1 MMKANEQ
8 ARVEKPNGEILGP
21 YKAMFAGDTI
31 IIDNPKADVEEGDT
45 ILRQLPNGKDERS
58 LVTNATYF
66 DSGIGDFGPHYQ
78 IKFKKGVNSVENK
91 SVQNFHINNAQSV
104 QIGDFNTQTIVNSF
118 DALVQRIESSS
129 VPHEEKEEA
138 KTLLSKFLI
147 HPAVVAILGA
157 AAGSVIK

>member
-1 MMKANEQ
+1 MKANEN

-31 IIDNPKADVEEGDT
+31 IINDPKADVEEGDT
-45 ILRQLPNGKDERS
+45 VLRKLPNGKDERS
-58 LVTNATYF
+58 LVTNASFF
-66 DSGIGDFGPHYQ
+66 DSGIGNFGPHYQ
-78 IKFKKGVNSVENK
+78 IKYKKGVNSVENK

-118 DALVQRIESSS
+118 DALVQKIESSDS
-129 VPHEEKEEA
+129 SQQDKEDA
-138 KTLLSKFLI
+138 KTLLSKFLT

-157 AAGSVIK
+157 AAGSLIK